1 MKQSRH
7 PILCVL
13 LAGLILLTVAG
24 CATQGGA
31 QYTAR
36 GSGPASDVASLLNGT
51 YRLQEGDSD
60 LQLDISS
67 TSGVGS
73 SFSLLATAS
82 GKLDGRSVSEQST
95 IRLETEGPDV
105 MMTIIPKFGE
115 PVTQISPDVE
125 ATSPREIQA
134 ACTLYL
140 TPYDEGWAGRPPG
153 TGTCVQAIAGA
164 TGQWQVEIQP
174 GVIRFSDPKTQRAL
188 VFREVQEQ
196 RGR

>member
-7 PILCVL
+7 FILFIFLASLVL
-13 LAGLILLTVAG
+13 TAAS
-24 CATQGGA
+24 CATRGGA
-31 QYTAR
+31 QYATR

-82 GKLDGRSVSEQST
+82 GKLDGRSVNEQST

-105 MMTIIPKFGE
+105 MMTLIPRFGE
-115 PVTQISPDVE
+115 PVTQLSPDVE
-125 ATSPREIQA
+125 EPSPREIQA

-140 TPYDEGWAGRPPG
+140 TPHDEGWAGAPPG
-153 TGTCVQAIAGA
+153 KGICARAIAGA
-164 TGQWQVEIQP
+164 TGEWQVEIQP
-174 GVIRFSDPKTQRAL
+174 GTVRFSDPKTQRTL
-188 VFREVQEQ
+188 VFREVAER